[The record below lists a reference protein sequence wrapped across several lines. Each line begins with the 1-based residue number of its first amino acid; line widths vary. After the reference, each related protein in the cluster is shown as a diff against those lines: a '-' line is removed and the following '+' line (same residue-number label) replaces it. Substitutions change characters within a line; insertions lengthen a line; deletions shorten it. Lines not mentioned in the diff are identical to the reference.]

1 MVISIECGEYSTF
14 RLFPKNAICVLFI
27 RIKKMTVR
35 VPHIIFGTFRNR
47 FAGLQTAFGNS
58 RNCFAGLQTAFGILR
73 R

>member
-1 MVISIECGEYSTF
+1 
-14 RLFPKNAICVLFI
+14 
-27 RIKKMTVR
+27 MTVR
-35 VPHIIFGTFRNR
+35 VLHIIVGTFRNR